1 MWTNQKRPKN
11 CVYTKVLM
19 GTPQSIKITNSVAFK
34 RKKVSI
40 HFENDDE
47 RGLNFVV

>member
-1 MWTNQKRPKN
+1 MVYTQKR
-11 CVYTKVLM
+11 LM
-19 GTPQSIKITNSVAFK
+19 GTPQSIKITNSVALK
-34 RKKVSI
+34 KKVSI